1 MYDTGQ
7 RRALATHSRTIQSP
21 TIANFSINQVASN
34 VFDEPDEVADLAAA
48 VSGTGEPRALQ
59 DVPGSLVVK
68 DWLSKA
74 LLVFEELIN
83 VQLQSKLVRDSD
95 VKDKLIELFKERAAS
110 LKMADSEAPTQIPWG
125 RHSPAQK
132 VFGGDHY
139 GLKEAIDR
147 ILEFLAVGKL
157 RGTVEGK
164 IICLVGAPDVSKT
177 SIGNLMWSGAG
188 QYPSGYVTSQDHYSA
203 TAYQNHPSLRT
214 TASQSSQLMHSY
226 DAMSAQAQAITV
238 QYQLSDGQMQYST
251 HIPTS
256 DRRSSMSMSGYGT
269 QIFRFSVGGLTDV
282 AEIKGHRRT
291 YVVAPP
297 SKIKMQV
304 SPNGIAMTSDIALVA
319 MVLPIGGLKERILAA
334 HRDRAGIKTRGVSRP
349 EVLHE
354 VLRSEL
360 VAERWKDMLLLDRQ

>member
-1 MYDTGQ
+1 M
-7 RRALATHSRTIQSP
+7 L
-21 TIANFSINQVASN
+21 
-34 VFDEPDEVADLAAA
+34 
-48 VSGTGEPRALQ
+48 
-59 DVPGSLVVK
+59 
-68 DWLSKA
+68 
-74 LLVFEELIN
+74 
-83 VQLQSKLVRDSD
+83 
-95 VKDKLIELFKERAAS
+95 
-110 LKMADSEAPTQIPWG
+110 
-125 RHSPAQK
+125 QK

-157 RGTVEGK
+157 RGTVESK

-177 SIGNLMWSGAG
+177 SIGNLMQYPPGANVALASQWSGAG

-226 DAMSAQAQAITV
+226 DAMSAQAQAITA

-256 DRRSSMSMSGYGT
+256 DRWSSMSMSGYGT
-269 QIFRFSVGGLTDV
+269 YTVDGHHGSPNGHVSGRSHLHSFSHSHSQIFRFSVGGLTDV
-282 AEIKGHRRT
+282 VEIKGHRRT